1 MQTVVLNQRATS
13 WDLVCGCQDELPNQC
28 GQLLTQQPL
37 SSQINPA
44 LETPDK
50 PMQITDE
57 PLII

>member
-1 MQTVVLNQRATS
+1 MDALKKTCAVRCQINVVT
-13 WDLVCGCQDELPNQC
+13 

-44 LETPDK
+44 SETPDK

-57 PLII
+57 PLIIQRTEIPF